1 MHAPRTPVGMT
12 EARRGVPLHIKII
25 IGLALGFALGWI
37 LQGQLGAKDP
47 NLTWWVDNV
56 ARPIGKIFLNMIF
69 MVVIPLL
76 FSALVLGVAEIGDAR
91 KVGRV
96 GLLSLLLTV
105 VLSGIAVAIGLFAVN
120 TVRPGEGIDPA
131 QKDRLIASY
140 SNKAD
145 LEKKVADSAKPKTA
159 ADQVIEIVPDNPV
172 KAAAET
178 QVLPFMF
185 FALVFGIALTL
196 VQAEKAAPVKAFL
209 EGVFAITLKII
220 EFTMKFAP
228 IAVFALGFQAAAILG
243 LDALMALG
251 KYAGIVLLAL
261 AFHLFVVYSITLKLV
276 AKRNPLEFFRQVKMV
291 MVTAFATSSS
301 NATLP
306 TALKAA
312 DEDVGLPRDISS
324 FVLTVGA
331 TANQNGTALFEGI
344 TVLFLA
350 QVAGVSLDLGQQI
363 TVMMLCILG
372 GVGTAGVPGGSWPYI
387 AAILFQIG
395 VNPGMI
401 ALCLGIDRILDM
413 SRTVLNVTGDI
424 TIAACV
430 TRLMG
435 ADKREAVE
443 AAAAS

>member
-1 MHAPRTPVGMT
+1 MT
-12 EARRGVPLHIKII
+12 EARRGIPLHIKII

-47 NLTWWVDNV
+47 NLKWWVDNI

-120 TVRPGEGIDPA
+120 TVRPGDGIDA
-131 QKDRLIASY
+131 SQRDKLIASY
-140 SNKAD
+140 SNTAD

-228 IAVFALGFQAAAILG
+228 FAVFALGFQAAAILG
-243 LDALMALG
+243 IDALMALG

-306 TALKAA
+306 VALKSA

-363 TVMMLCILG
+363 TVMLLCILG

-435 ADKREAVE
+435 ADKREAIE
-443 AAAAS
+443 ASAAS